1 MTDLNEG
8 TNNNK
13 AQVKEINLKE
23 IYRILKRRFW
33 VIVVITLL
41 LTILGGLY
49 SKYTTNYLYQSSTRI
64 LVNATPDLMK
74 TLVVMIKDPV
84 IMEKVINQLELQ
96 KSPEGLGAQIS
107 VNNISDSQVVLISAV
122 DNNPTTAAMI
132 ANTTAAVFQKE
143 IVKILNFNDIQLL
156 KGAKEN
162 PFPINDNQ
170 FRTIFLSMIIGIVLG
185 IGIIFFLHS
194 LDDTIKKEE
203 DLEEQFGLPVI
214 GNISKITR
222 KNFKSEISLY
232 EEVKTRGETVGIQKE
247 KSYSN

>member
-1 MTDLNEG
+1 MTDLHEG
-8 TNNNK
+8 TNKNK
-13 AQVKEINLKE
+13 TVKEINLKE
-23 IYRILKRRFW
+23 IYGILKRRFW
-33 VIVVITLL
+33 VIIVFAIL
-41 LTILGGLY
+41 LTVLGTLY

-84 IMEKVINQLELQ
+84 IMEKVITQLELS

-107 VNNISDSQVVLISAV
+107 VNSISDSQVVLISVV
-122 DNNPTTAAMI
+122 DNNPATAAMI
-132 ANTTAAVFQKE
+132 ANTTAVVFQKE
-143 IVKILNFNDIQLL
+143 IVKILNFNDVQLL
-156 KGAKEN
+156 KEAKEN

-185 IGIIFFLHS
+185 IGSIFFLHS

-203 DLEEQFGLPVI
+203 ELEEQFGLHVI

-222 KNFKSEISLY
+222 KNFKSKINLLED
-232 EEVKTRGETVGIQKE
+232 VKNRGETVGIQKE